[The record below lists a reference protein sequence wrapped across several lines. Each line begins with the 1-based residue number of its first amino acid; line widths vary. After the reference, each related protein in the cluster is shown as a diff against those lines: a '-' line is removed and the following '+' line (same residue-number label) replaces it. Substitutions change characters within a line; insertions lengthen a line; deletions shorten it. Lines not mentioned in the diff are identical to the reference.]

1 MPVEKCGLGSHP
13 PEIRAEEQL
22 SVRSPYQPPASQR
35 WVEINLTADLQ
46 SMDALSSRLIEWG
59 SPGVVFSG
67 EREETVRGC
76 LPDDETLG
84 NALADIRRF
93 VDSLR
98 RLGVPADVS
107 TRPVPPIDWV
117 RDFQERCVPR
127 EVGPFRIVPDFHATG
142 PGSRSAVRNLG
153 GRAAEIILTP
163 AMAFGTGEHP
173 TTRLCLKTLG
183 EFGGGL
189 SPGRVLDIGC
199 GSGILGIAAAKWFPR
214 CRVTSID
221 IDPGAYHA
229 TRDNA
234 RKNRVAGRMT
244 VREGSLE
251 RTRGKFG
258 LILANL
264 YLEPLRDLAGMM
276 ARRLEKEGLA
286 VLSGILVSQADALT
300 KALSDVGLGVVRKL
314 GEAGWICL
322 TAGRNGR
329 TPPPKPETAL
339 NPPHI
344 AYIAV
349 GKQPLKR

>member
-13 PEIRAEEQL
+13 PEIRTEEQL

-142 PGSRSAVRNLG
+142 PRSRSAVRNLG

-199 GSGILGIAAAKWFPR
+199 GSGILGIAAAKWFPQ

-264 YLEPLRDLAGMM
+264 YLEPLRDLAGLM
-276 ARRLEKEGLA
+276 ARRLEKEGRA

-322 TAGRNGR
+322 TAGRSGR
-329 TPPPKPETAL
+329 
-339 NPPHI
+339 
-344 AYIAV
+344 
-349 GKQPLKR
+349 

>member
-1 MPVEKCGLGSHP
+1 MGPDGSRPARPDEKCGLSSHP

-22 SVRSPYQPPASQR
+22 SAGLPYQPPASQR
-35 WVEINLTADLQ
+35 WVEINLTVDLQ

-67 EREETVRGC
+67 DREETVRGC
-76 LPDDETLG
+76 LPDDESLG
-84 NALADIRRF
+84 NALSDIRRF

-98 RLGVPADVS
+98 RLDVPAHVS

-142 PGSRSAVRNLG
+142 PGSPSAARNCG
-153 GRAAEIILTP
+153 PEAAEIIFTP

-173 TTRLCLKTLG
+173 TTRLCLRALG
-183 EFGGGL
+183 DFSGGP
-189 SPGRVLDIGC
+189 PGRVLDIGC

-251 RTRGKFG
+251 RARGKFG

-264 YLEPLRDLAGMM
+264 YLDPLRDLAGLM
-276 ARRLEKEGLA
+276 ARRLEKEGRA

-300 KALSDVGLGVVRKL
+300 KALDAVGLGVVEKKS
-314 GEAGWICL
+314 ESGWICL
-322 TAGRNGR
+322 TAVRSGGSCS
-329 TPPPKPETAL
+329 
-339 NPPHI
+339 
-344 AYIAV
+344 V
-349 GKQPLKR
+349 S